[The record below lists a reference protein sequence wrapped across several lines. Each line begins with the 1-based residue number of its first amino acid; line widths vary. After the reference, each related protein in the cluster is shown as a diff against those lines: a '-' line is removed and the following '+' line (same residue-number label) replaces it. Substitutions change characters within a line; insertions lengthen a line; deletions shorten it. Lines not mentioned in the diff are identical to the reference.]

1 MSDYT
6 LTIEGKAC
14 AADKTFGVINPA
26 TEEVFAQAPDASK
39 ADLDAAVDEPA
50 REDTDDAR
58 DDSLRDRKGCGDVQ
72 PSHRRVCH

>member
-39 ADLDAAVDEPA
+39 ADLDAAAAGGLLLAP
-50 REDTDDAR
+50 
-58 DDSLRDRKGCGDVQ
+58 
-72 PSHRRVCH
+72 